1 MMQMVW
7 QGEVRR
13 PLRLS
18 RACSCGC
25 DTRAG
30 VTGVGYLSGSD
41 AAGNG
46 VTIWIADE
54 AVYRQLEQLLQG
66 AT

>member
-1 MMQMVW
+1 MRQMVW

-18 RACSCGC
+18 RPCSCGC
-25 DTRAG
+25 DGREGAK
-30 VTGVGYLSGSD
+30 GVGYLSGSD

-46 VTIWIADE
+46 VTIWIEDE
-54 AVYRQLEQLLQG
+54 TVYRQLERLRLE